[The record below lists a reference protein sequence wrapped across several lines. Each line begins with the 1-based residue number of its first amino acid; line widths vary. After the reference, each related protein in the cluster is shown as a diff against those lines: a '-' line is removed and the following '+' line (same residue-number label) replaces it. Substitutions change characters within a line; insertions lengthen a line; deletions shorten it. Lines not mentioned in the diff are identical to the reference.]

1 MAQKPALFSEDNP
14 TDLRFDPWANEG
26 QLDPGRIEGYSEII
40 KANDIAKADDLTF
53 REQNM
58 GRTKED
64 LYKQIGAAP
73 RKLKY
78 EFAWLPVSGAAGGA
92 ISQAASQQLDWYM
105 TREGFR
111 LASLEEVQAEGFRIG
126 PSAHVAA
133 DGTIRRGPDV
143 ALYLRSGEVAR
154 KWERYRAEKAA
165 QAEGA
170 KLPERFEDG
179 DFATETFVAEE
190 ERTRTTLGA
199 PIPGRAPNL

>member
-1 MAQKPALFSEDNP
+1 MAQKPLLFSDDNAV
-14 TDLRFDPWANEG
+14 DLRFDPWANEG
-26 QLDPGRIEGYSEII
+26 ALDPGRIEGYSEII
-40 KANDIAKADDLTF
+40 KANDIAKADDLVF
-53 REQNM
+53 REQNQ

-64 LYKQIGAAP
+64 LYKQIGSGP

-78 EFAWLPVSGAAGGA
+78 EFAWLPVSGAAGG

-111 LASLEEVQAEGFRIG
+111 LATLAEVRAEGFNIG
-126 PSAHVAA
+126 PSAHEAA
-133 DGTIRRGPDV
+133 DGTIRRGSDV

-170 KLPERFEDG
+170 TLPDRFEEG
-179 DFATETFVAEE
+179 DYASETFVAEE
-190 ERTRTTLGA
+190 ERTRTNLGA
-199 PIPGRAPNL
+199 PIPGRVPLL